1 MKEAG
6 AKSFRIQNY
15 IDMTGG
21 ICYGK
26 FGIRDNPETF
36 CTIMTESDSLI
47 FVQDNLEN
55 PARFGIIKVLCSPA
69 SGFFFSCT
77 KFLCMHV
84 LFCACTQILCMHTNF
99 VCAHKSNAYNKLLL
113 NLTWVL

>member
-1 MKEAG
+1 VICIIAH
-6 AKSFRIQNY
+6 
-15 IDMTGG
+15 

-26 FGIRDNPETF
+26 FGIRDNPKTF

-84 LFCACTQILCMHTNF
+84 LLLCTYPNF
-99 VCAHKSNAYNKLLL
+99 VHAHKFRVC
-113 NLTWVL
+113 T